1 MTALAVSTA
10 DTIKGVSL
18 GLAAALLWA
27 VYNVGVEIGRAEGFT
42 SADLAILRY
51 AVAGLILAPLLAL
64 RWQKLPPSLTLS
76 RAIILSCIIG
86 PPFAFLFN
94 TGYGLAPLAHAV
106 VISPGMSMLVANVL
120 PVLLDGQRLSV
131 NRKIGIGI
139 LIIGLLAIAAD
150 RPVVSDPGDMV
161 ILGDLCFVGS
171 GTLWGVFIYLM
182 GRWRLPAIA
191 TTAAT
196 SILSTVSFLP
206 FYILYF
212 DPAPLPLT
220 AWVEQAI
227 YQGVLGGSLAI
238 IVFAGSIRLL
248 GSGLAGLF
256 PALIPPLAVILAI
269 PIAGQM
275 PNALQILGVMIASAG
290 LIVSLDQVARF
301 LRPRRYDQDRVR
313 DHQ

>member
-1 MTALAVSTA
+1 MAAA
-10 DTIKGVSL
+10 KAGTIKGVGL

-51 AVAGLILAPLLAL
+51 GVAGLILAPLLAMQW
-64 RWQKLPPSLTLS
+64 RKLPPSLTLP
-76 RAIILSCIIG
+76 RAIMLSCIIG

-106 VISPGMSMLVANVL
+106 VISPGMSMLVANML
-120 PVLLDGQRLSV
+120 PILLDGQRLSV
-131 NRKIGIGI
+131 NRKLGIAV
-139 LIIGLLAIAAD
+139 LIIGLMAIAAD
-150 RPVVSDPGDMV
+150 RPVTTGSGDTA

-171 GTLWGVFIYLM
+171 GSLWGVFIYLM
-182 GRWRLPAIA
+182 ARWRLPAIA

-196 SILSTVSFLP
+196 SILSAVFFLP

-212 DPAPLPLT
+212 DPAPLPLA
-220 AWVEQAI
+220 AWIEQAI
-227 YQGVLGGSLAI
+227 YQGAIGGSLAI
-238 IVFAGSIRLL
+238 IVFASSISLL

-256 PALIPPLAVILAI
+256 PALVPPLAVLLAI
-269 PIAGQM
+269 PLARQW
-275 PNALQILGVMIASAG
+275 PNALQTLGVVIASGG

-301 LRPRRYDQDRVR
+301 LRPKRYDPDRVTDR
-313 DHQ
+313 R

>member
-1 MTALAVSTA
+1 MTPGAAGRA

-27 VYNVGVEIGRAEGFT
+27 IYNVGVEIGRADGFT
-42 SADLAILRY
+42 SADLALLRY
-51 AVAGLILAPLLAL
+51 GVAGLLLAPLLAL
-64 RWQKLPPSLTLS
+64 RWRNLPPELTLS
-76 RAIILSCIIG
+76 RAIMLSCIIG

-94 TGYGLAPLAHAV
+94 TGYGLAPLAHGV
-106 VISPGMSMLVANVL
+106 VISPGMSMVTAKLL
-120 PVLLDGQRLSV
+120 PVLLDEQRLSI

-139 LIIGLLAIAAD
+139 LIVGLFAIAAD
-150 RPVVSDPGDMV
+150 RLSLKSSGDMML
-161 ILGDLCFVGS
+161 LGDLCFVAS

-196 SILSTVSFLP
+196 SILSSAIFVP
-206 FYILYF
+206 FYVLYF
-212 DPAPLPLT
+212 VPASLPLS
-220 AWVEQAI
+220 AWVEQGI
-227 YQGVLGGSLAI
+227 YQGVLGGSMAI

-256 PALIPPLAVILAI
+256 PALVPSLAVILAI

-275 PNALQILGVMIASAG
+275 PNALQVLGVNIASAG
-290 LIVSLDQVARF
+290 LIVSLDKVRLF
-301 LRPRRYDQDRVR
+301 FRSKRHDRDRGTDRP
-313 DHQ
+313 